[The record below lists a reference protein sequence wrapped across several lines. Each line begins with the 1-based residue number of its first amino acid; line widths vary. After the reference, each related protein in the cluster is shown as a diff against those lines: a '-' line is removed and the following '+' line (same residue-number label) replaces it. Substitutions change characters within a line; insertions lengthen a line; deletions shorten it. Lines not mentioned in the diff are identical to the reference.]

1 MRTTFAFA
9 GLAAFALAH
18 EGHHELGNDWFRG
31 DNGYFGHGMDHG
43 YTDPNTSW
51 NYDYGYF
58 GHGMD
63 HGYTDPNTSWN
74 YDHGYTGHGHD
85 HGLYSP
91 TPEIL
96 NEEIASFEGDA
107 DFVAGFLYGMVGNN
121 HLDEIK

>member
-1 MRTTFAFA
+1 MRTTLAFA

-31 DNGYFGHGMDHG
+31 DHGYFGHGMDHG

-91 TPEIL
+91 APEIL
-96 NEEIASFEGDA
+96 NEEITSFEGDA

>member
-31 DNGYFGHGMDHG
+31 DHGYFGHGMDHG

-91 TPEIL
+91 APEIL
-96 NEEIASFEGDA
+96 NEEITSFEGDA
-107 DFVAGFLYGMVGNN
+107 DFVAGFLFGMVGNN

>member
-1 MRTTFAFA
+1 
-9 GLAAFALAH
+9 
-18 EGHHELGNDWFRG
+18 
-31 DNGYFGHGMDHG
+31 MDHG

-63 HGYTDPNTSWN
+63 HGYTDIGTTMN
-74 YDHGYTGHGHD
+74 YDHGYFGHGHD

-91 TPEIL
+91 APENL
-96 NEEIASFEGDA
+96 NWEIASIEGDA